1 MRLSRGKKKTVKPGK
16 DGELERSRAIAPTLE
31 AFHPDA
37 RLVRVQLDFICENL
51 PHHAQQAFLL
61 HPPAKAH
68 FSYPCP
74 FGDCTGIYHLQEPIA
89 AMLKG
94 AVTNGSGSLV
104 CTGLRA
110 RGGVPGQ
117 PCGQAMNYAIAVQY
131 AQPVAPATTRR
142 ATGAAASR

>member
-1 MRLSRGKKKTVKPGK
+1 MGMNAFVRGDLHDAAGQFLG
-16 DGELERSRAIAPTLE
+16 DRQRELRA
-31 AFHPDA
+31 
-37 RLVRVQLDFICENL
+37 VLD
-51 PHHAQQAFLL
+51 HAQQAFLL

-74 FGDCTGIYHLQEPIA
+74 FGDCTGIYHLQDAIGT
-89 AMLKG
+89 MLKG

-117 PCGQAMNYAIAVQY
+117 PCGQAMNYTVAVQY
-131 AQPVAPATTRR
+131 AQPAAPVTRR
-142 ATGAAASR
+142 ASGAAASR